1 MKSIENLRY
10 KRTLFVGIG
19 GAGNKTLKLLK
30 KKIQDANNGEIP
42 GQIKFLLIDTNAT
55 ELTNLPEFNCNEKV
69 CVAVRDPYQRYKKD
83 HGTATHAFIPE
94 RNTPSLL
101 ALERGAGQIRSNG
114 HFAII
119 ENQYSNKLMRIFRER
134 ADELESVDIEGD
146 TLERDPK
153 VEVRLVFSLAGGTG
167 SGSFLPIATLL
178 RAAIK
183 HCELTAYIYSATHYE
198 RIVEKSAK
206 KTVMQNAYA
215 ALSEL
220 DYMMHFGMKDRR
232 YEPIKFNFG
241 PHETQQVVQTNR
253 PFEEVYY
260 IDKYTAMPLS
270 NSIEF
275 AYNEL
280 DRMRQNTA
288 EIMHIAS
295 TNIISAHTGVVD
307 NVRQKIMEGQFNVD
321 DKFAWI
327 SGVGYAELFLNRL
340 SKTDNKVIVSCLNAI
355 NSRIEASTQVP
366 NAEGI
371 AHSLI
376 KNFFNLNEEQGK
388 EDNDPVLNRIIKE
401 DYIES
406 ACYELINK
414 DNSTTRN
421 YDPGKYTL
429 NDVIRNCAKK
439 YSTPDITSDEIIN
452 EFIERKNKLVISL
465 IDNGKFDE
473 GDINF
478 SHQDNAQNFSLNMV
492 IQILNA
498 IKRKLINSKDRL
510 TDEQNQVKDKRA
522 KKIDD
527 FKKLTEDSKEED
539 TSSLFSLFKRKP
551 QQANEDRLSSRE
563 NTAEK
568 LKCKAEACTYDILFQ
583 RYTVAIQI
591 FESCIEEVNMT
602 IQMLHS
608 WIEVLKNAYE
618 EGQKLY
624 EKNKE
629 QREIN
634 SDCESNRVE
643 VKMLQIEGGFVLKYS
658 QIKDIYNKSK
668 TYTLSADGV
677 FDEIRELLAL
687 ASGSLQDYLSLKQNP
702 SRQRAI
708 ERLIDLSTPT
718 MQIDRHG
725 YGDKVR
731 VDTFWYIIAD
741 CGDSTC
747 EKDRNAEQQSVGS
760 LLKDI
765 LEDNI
770 LEDKVYK
777 VNVKGWKD
785 KAILYRVKS
794 AVPPYF
800 VEGVCTGT
808 GGGHTLEG
816 CYEELKRTKPTY
828 TPFSHETLRQKLENA
843 ITVLKPNDGA
853 TDEQALEHW
862 VNFQLLNLI
871 KFEPC
876 ADTRKKTIG
885 RYSIASDR
893 VGTQLIDSL
902 EFRNKILVLGE
913 TRKDA
918 YETFAR
924 YCKTLVEEN
933 TDYQE
938 KIDEILNE
946 SYGNDFAISGE
957 DYMNKVFGEW
967 KNMRFTPHDQE
978 YIQLQKEMDY
988 MDKRH
993 KEFITK
999 VKHGQDL
1006 EQLVKSHKS
1015 NPESDN

>member
-1 MKSIENLRY
+1 MKTIENLRY

-19 GAGNKTLKLLK
+19 GAGNATLSILK
-30 KKIQDANNGEIP
+30 KKIKDANNGKIP
-42 GQIKFLLIDTNAT
+42 GQVKFLLIDTNAT
-55 ELTNLPEFNCNEKV
+55 ELTNLSDFSCNEKI
-69 CVAVRDPYQRYKKD
+69 CVAVRDPYQRYMKD
-83 HGTATHAFIPE
+83 LGTATHAFIPE

-119 ENQYSNKLMRIFRER
+119 ENQYSNKLMRVFRER
-134 ADELESVDIEGD
+134 ADELENIDIKGD

-153 VEVRLVFSLAGGTG
+153 IEVRLVFSLAGGTG

-198 RIVEKSAK
+198 RVVEKSAK

-215 ALSEL
+215 ALAEA

-241 PHETQQVVQTNR
+241 PHETQQVEQTNR

-327 SGVGYAELFLNRL
+327 SGVGLAELYLNRL
-340 SKTDNKVIVSCLNAI
+340 NKNDEKLILACLNAI
-355 NSRIEASTQVP
+355 GTRTETDTQIL
-366 NAEGI
+366 NLDEI
-371 AHSLI
+371 ATNFI
-376 KNFFNLNEEQGK
+376 KEFKLNEAEK
-388 EDNDPVLNRIIKE
+388 EEDGDPVLSRIIKA
-401 DYIES
+401 DDIT
-406 ACYELINK
+406 AICIDQIKKK
-414 DNSTTRN
+414 DKNITEN
-421 YDPGKYTL
+421 YDPFKYRL
-429 NDVIRNCAKK
+429 DYIINR
-439 YSTPDITSDEIIN
+439 SIN
-452 EFIERKNKLVISL
+452 EFGAKCDSFDVIVDEFKKNIRALVVSL
-465 IDNGKFDE
+465 IDDGCKFVNDSE
-473 GDINF
+473 KRKV
-478 SHQDNAQNFSLNMV
+478 FSLYMV
-492 IQILNA
+492 IQVLGA
-498 IKRKLINSKDRL
+498 IKAKLVQSKDTLMSEKVEHESKLESWRKEYVRM
-510 TDEQNQVKDKRA
+510 TNANNVVQPQKRSWFNRKANDPAQKDVVR
-522 KKIDD
+522 
-527 FKKLTEDSKEED
+527 F
-539 TSSLFSLFKRKP
+539 
-551 QQANEDRLSSRE
+551 QANDILDCQTNACIEDILCQRYAVAI
-563 NTAEK
+563 NIF
-568 LKCKAEACTYDILFQ
+568 EACVSDIDSEIQ
-583 RYTVAIQI
+583 RMEEWRRT
-591 FESCIEEVNMT
+591 FENAHKAGKNINTIKSKQDEECT
-602 IQMLHS
+602 
-608 WIEVLKNAYE
+608 ER
-618 EGQKLY
+618 
-624 EKNKE
+624 KE
-629 QREIN
+629 
-634 SDCESNRVE
+634 NRVE
-643 VKMLQIEGGFVLKYS
+643 VTMLQLQDGFQMNYKQMEDIISKRGTIYQSPEG
-658 QIKDIYNKSK
+658 I
-668 TYTLSADGV
+668 
-677 FDEIRELLAL
+677 FDAVCELIAK
-687 ASGSLQDYLSLKQNP
+687 ASGSLQDYLSLKENP

-718 MQIDRHG
+718 MQVDRHG

-731 VDTFWYIIAD
+731 VDTFWYIITD
-741 CGDSTC
+741 CDDSSC
-747 EKDRNAEQQSVGS
+747 EGGKDESCKSVGE

-777 VNVKGWKD
+777 VHVKGWKD

-800 VEGVCTGT
+800 VEGVCAGT

-828 TPFSHETLRQKLENA
+828 TPFSHEILRQKLENA
-843 ITVLKPNDGA
+843 ITVLKPNDCA
-853 TDEQALEHW
+853 TEDQALEHW

-893 VGTQLIDSL
+893 VGAQLVESL
-902 EFRNKILVLGE
+902 EFRNKVLVLGE

-933 TDYQE
+933 PAYQE
-938 KIDEILNE
+938 MIDEILNE
-946 SYGNDFAISGE
+946 SYGDDFAVSGE
-957 DYMNKVFGEW
+957 EYMNKVFGEW
-967 KNMRFTPHDQE
+967 KNMRFVPQDPE

-993 KEFITK
+993 KEFATK
-999 VKHGQDL
+999 VRHDQDL
-1006 EQLVKSHKS
+1006 AQLVMSHKE
-1015 NPESDN
+1015 NPETEIK

>member
-19 GAGNKTLKLLK
+19 GAGNATLSILK
-30 KKIQDANNGEIP
+30 QKIKDANNGKIP
-42 GQIKFLLIDTNAT
+42 GQVKFLLIDTNAT
-55 ELTNLPEFNCNEKV
+55 ELTNLRDFNCNEKI
-69 CVAVRDPYQRYKKD
+69 CVAVRDPYQRYMKD
-83 HGTATHAFIPE
+83 QGTATHAFIPD

-134 ADELESVDIEGD
+134 ADELENIDIQSD

-153 VEVRLVFSLAGGTG
+153 IEVRLVFSLAGGTG

-215 ALSEL
+215 ALAEV

-241 PHETQQVVQTNR
+241 PHETQQVEQTNR

-260 IDKYTAMPLS
+260 IDKHTAMPLS

-280 DRMRQNTA
+280 ARMQQNTA
-288 EIMHIAS
+288 EVMHIAS

-327 SGVGYAELFLNRL
+327 SGVGLAELYLNRL
-340 SKTDNKVIVSCLNAI
+340 NKNDEKLIHSSLNAI
-355 NSRIEASTQVP
+355 EARTDTDTQIL
-366 NAEGI
+366 NLDEI
-371 AHSLI
+371 ATNFI
-376 KNFFNLNEEQGK
+376 KEFKLNEAEK
-388 EDNDPVLNRIIKE
+388 EEDGDPVLSRIIKA
-401 DYIES
+401 DDIRS
-406 ACYELINK
+406 ICIDQIKHK
-414 DNSTTRN
+414 DKNITEN
-421 YDPGKYTL
+421 YDPFRYRLDYIINRSVNEYG
-429 NDVIRNCAKK
+429 AKCD
-439 YSTPDITSDEIIN
+439 SANEIIE
-452 EFIERKNKLVISL
+452 EFRKNIRALIVSL
-465 IDNGKFDE
+465 IDDGCD
-473 GDINF
+473 
-478 SHQDNAQNFSLNMV
+478 
-492 IQILNA
+492 
-498 IKRKLINSKDRL
+498 LINNNARSK
-510 TDEQNQVKDKRA
+510 V
-522 KKIDD
+522 
-527 FKKLTEDSKEED
+527 
-539 TSSLFSLFKRKP
+539 FSLFMVVQVLDAIKSKLSQSKETLRSEKTEHEVKRENWRKEYVRMTNANNNVQP
-551 QQANEDRLSSRE
+551 QKRSWFNRNANNQVPQNTVRFQAN
-563 NTAEK
+563 
-568 LKCKAEACTYDILFQ
+568 DILDSQANACIEDILCQ
-583 RYTVAIQI
+583 RYAVAITI
-591 FESCIEEVNMT
+591 FETCMTELDAEMQRMEEWRKT
-602 IQMLHS
+602 F
-608 WIEVLKNAYE
+608 ENAYKV
-618 EGQKLY
+618 G
-624 EKNKE
+624 KNINAVKSKQDAECTERKE
-629 QREIN
+629 N
-634 SDCESNRVE
+634 KVE
-643 VKMLQIEGGFVLKYS
+643 VTMLQIQDGFQMSYKQMEDIISKRGTIYQSPEG
-658 QIKDIYNKSK
+658 I
-668 TYTLSADGV
+668 
-677 FDEIRELLAL
+677 FDAVCELIAK
-687 ASGSLQDYLSLKQNP
+687 ASGSLQDYLSLKDNP

-718 MQIDRHG
+718 MQVDRHG

-731 VDTFWYIIAD
+731 VDTFWYIITD
-741 CGDSTC
+741 CDDSAC
-747 EKDRNAEQQSVGS
+747 NDDKDNKKSVGS

-770 LEDKVYK
+770 LEDKVYG
-777 VNVKGWKD
+777 VHVKGWKD

-800 VEGVCTGT
+800 VEGVCAGT

-843 ITVLKPNDGA
+843 ITVLKPNDSA
-853 TDEQALEHW
+853 TEEQALEHW

-902 EFRNKILVLGE
+902 EFRNKVLILGE
-913 TRKDA
+913 TRKEA

-924 YCKTLVEEN
+924 YCKVLVEEN
-933 TDYQE
+933 PEYQE
-938 KIDEILNE
+938 MIDEVLNE
-946 SYGNDFAISGE
+946 KYGEEFAMTGE
-957 DYMNKVFGEW
+957 AYMNRVFGEW
-967 KNMRFTPHDQE
+967 KNMRFVPQDPE
-978 YIQLQKEMDY
+978 YLQLQKEMDY

-993 KEFITK
+993 KEFATK
-999 VKHGQDL
+999 VRRDQDL
-1006 EQLVKSHKS
+1006 AQLVKSHRE
-1015 NPESDN
+1015 NPESEN

>member
-19 GAGNKTLKLLK
+19 GAGNATLSILK
-30 KKIQDANNGEIP
+30 QKIKDANNGKIP
-42 GQIKFLLIDTNAT
+42 GQVKFLLIDTNAT
-55 ELTNLPEFNCNEKV
+55 ELTNLRDFNCNEKI
-69 CVAVRDPYQRYKKD
+69 CVAVRDPYQRYMKD
-83 HGTATHAFIPE
+83 QGTATHAFIPD

-134 ADELESVDIEGD
+134 ADELENIDIQGD

-153 VEVRLVFSLAGGTG
+153 IEVRLVFSLAGGTG

-215 ALSEL
+215 ALAEV
-220 DYMMHFGMKDRR
+220 DYMMHFGLKDRR

-241 PHETQQVVQTNR
+241 PHETQQLEQTNR

-288 EIMHIAS
+288 EVMHIAS

-327 SGVGYAELFLNRL
+327 SGVGLAELYLNRL
-340 SKTDNKVIVSCLNAI
+340 NKNDEKLIHSCLNAI
-355 NSRIEASTQVP
+355 EARTDTETQIL
-366 NAEGI
+366 NLDEI
-371 AHSLI
+371 ATKFI
-376 KNFFNLNEEQGK
+376 KEFKLNEAEK
-388 EDNDPVLNRIIKE
+388 EEDGDPVLSRIIKA
-401 DYIES
+401 DDIRS
-406 ACYELINK
+406 ICIDQIKHK
-414 DNSTTRN
+414 DKNITEN
-421 YDPGKYTL
+421 YDPFKYRL
-429 NDVIRNCAKK
+429 DYIINRSVNEYGAKCD
-439 YSTPDITSDEIIN
+439 SADEIIE
-452 EFIERKNKLVISL
+452 EFRKNIRALIISL
-465 IDNGKFDE
+465 IDDGCD
-473 GDINF
+473 
-478 SHQDNAQNFSLNMV
+478 
-492 IQILNA
+492 
-498 IKRKLINSKDRL
+498 LINNNARSK
-510 TDEQNQVKDKRA
+510 V
-522 KKIDD
+522 
-527 FKKLTEDSKEED
+527 
-539 TSSLFSLFKRKP
+539 FSLFMVVQVLDAIKSKLSQSKETLRSEKTEHEVKRENWRKEYVRMTNANNNVQP
-551 QQANEDRLSSRE
+551 QRRRLFNRNANNQVPQNTVRFQAN
-563 NTAEK
+563 
-568 LKCKAEACTYDILFQ
+568 DILDSQANACIEDILCQ
-583 RYTVAIQI
+583 RYAVAITI
-591 FESCIEEVNMT
+591 FETCMTEVDAEMQRMEEWRKT
-602 IQMLHS
+602 F
-608 WIEVLKNAYE
+608 ENAYKV
-618 EGQKLY
+618 G
-624 EKNKE
+624 KNINAVRSKQDAECTERKE
-629 QREIN
+629 
-634 SDCESNRVE
+634 NRVE
-643 VKMLQIEGGFVLKYS
+643 VTMLQIQDGFQMSYKQMEDIISKRGTIYQSPEG
-658 QIKDIYNKSK
+658 I
-668 TYTLSADGV
+668 
-677 FDEIRELLAL
+677 FDAVCELIAK
-687 ASGSLQDYLSLKQNP
+687 ASGSLQDYLSLKDNR

-718 MQIDRHG
+718 MQVDRHG

-731 VDTFWYIIAD
+731 VDTFWYIITD
-741 CGDSTC
+741 CDDSAC
-747 EKDRNAEQQSVGS
+747 NDDKDNKKSVGS

-777 VNVKGWKD
+777 VHVKGWKD

-800 VEGVCTGT
+800 VEGVCAGT

-843 ITVLKPNDGA
+843 ITVLKPNDSA
-853 TDEQALEHW
+853 TEEQALEHW

-902 EFRNKILVLGE
+902 EFRNKVLILGE
-913 TRKDA
+913 TRKEA

-924 YCKTLVEEN
+924 YCKVLVEEN
-933 TDYQE
+933 PEYQE
-938 KIDEILNE
+938 MIDEVLNE
-946 SYGNDFAISGE
+946 KYGEEFAMTGE
-957 DYMNKVFGEW
+957 VYMNRVFGEW
-967 KNMRFTPHDQE
+967 KNMRFVPQDPE
-978 YIQLQKEMDY
+978 YLQLQKEMDY

-993 KEFITK
+993 KEFATK
-999 VKHGQDL
+999 VRRDQDL
-1006 EQLVKSHKS
+1006 AQLVKSHRE
-1015 NPESDN
+1015 NPESEN